1 MTIGKREVG
10 GTSSVTCAKMTKW
23 RVYKHPKGT
32 HVVIKPLKARHDV
45 TKSNLTI
52 PLVSLLCID
61 IDLSI

>member
-10 GTSSVTCAKMTKW
+10 GTTSVTCAKMTKW
-23 RVYKHPKGT
+23 RVYKDPK
-32 HVVIKPLKARHDV
+32 VVITPLKARHDV